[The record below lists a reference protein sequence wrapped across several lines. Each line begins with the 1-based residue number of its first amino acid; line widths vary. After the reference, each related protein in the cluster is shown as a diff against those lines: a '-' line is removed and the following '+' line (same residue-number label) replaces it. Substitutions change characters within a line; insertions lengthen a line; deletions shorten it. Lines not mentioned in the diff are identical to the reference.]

1 MILHIDYYAIIY
13 KKGRSG
19 VEMNLLEIIMLI
31 IGIVIFAISCKLIS
45 RPSYEGNIIDNS
57 HAHDDFVVVKEKQ
70 KEDLTLVS
78 DEVITNTEDYLSKL
92 SNEKIMAVSEFSD
105 QILEKINH
113 NHEEVVFLYN
123 MLNHKEKEL
132 KEVVKGF
139 DLAEIKTKELL
150 QASTKEPELKKPRRV
165 NVQAQA
171 INDNNVT
178 SVDDNSFVSQPV
190 SINNAE
196 ILKLYAKGKS
206 ILDISRQLG
215 IGQGEVKLIIDLYKD
230 K

>member
-1 MILHIDYYAIIY
+1 
-13 KKGRSG
+13 
-19 VEMNLLEIIMLI
+19 MNLLEIIMLI
-31 IGIVIFAISCKLIS
+31 IGITIFVISCRLVSRHSNELGKSEIS
-45 RPSYEGNIIDNS
+45 HVQN
-57 HAHDDFVVVKEKQ
+57 DFAMVKEEQ
-70 KEDLTLVS
+70 KESLTAVS
-78 DEVITNTEDYLSKL
+78 EEVITSTEDYLSKL

-132 KEVVKGF
+132 KEIVKEF
-139 DLAEIKTKELL
+139 DLAERKTKDLL
-150 QASTKEPELKKPRRV
+150 DKSKKEPETSRPRRV
-165 NVQAQA
+165 NIQAQA
-171 INDNNVT
+171 VNANNISSVNDN
-178 SVDDNSFVSQPV
+178 SLISQSLPF
-190 SINNAE
+190 NNAE
-196 ILKLYAKGKS
+196 ILKLSAEGHS